1 MPTHAETRHLPF
13 KPAELYKL
21 VADVESYPEFLP
33 WCVGA
38 RIRKREQERLGEG
51 IREVLIADLVIGF
64 KMVRER
70 YTSRVELNDGR
81 IDVAYIEGPF
91 KYLNNHWIFRPAA
104 DGGTDLDFSVDFEFR
119 NRLLQGIIGALFNE
133 AVKRMVLAFEHR
145 AEALYKKTGGLPSE

>member
-38 RIRKREQERLGEG
+38 RIRKREQEKLAEG
-51 IREVLIADLVIGF
+51 KREVLIADLVIGF

-119 NRLLQGIIGALFNE
+119 NRLLQSIIGALFNE

-145 AEALYKKTGGLPSE
+145 AEALYGKEGTVGG

>member
-1 MPTHAETRHLPF
+1 MPTHAESRYLPF
-13 KPAELYKL
+13 SPAELYNL
-21 VADVESYPEFLP
+21 VADVERYPEFLP

-38 RIRKREQERLGEG
+38 RVRRRDQEGQG
-51 IREVLIADLVIGF
+51 DSAREVLIADLVIGF

-91 KYLNNHWIFRPAA
+91 KYLNNHWIFNPAA
-104 DGGTDLDFSVDFEFR
+104 DGGTNLDFSVDFEFR
-119 NRLLQGIIGALFNE
+119 NRLLQSIIGALFNE

-145 AEALYKKTGGLPSE
+145 AEALYEKTGGRPSE